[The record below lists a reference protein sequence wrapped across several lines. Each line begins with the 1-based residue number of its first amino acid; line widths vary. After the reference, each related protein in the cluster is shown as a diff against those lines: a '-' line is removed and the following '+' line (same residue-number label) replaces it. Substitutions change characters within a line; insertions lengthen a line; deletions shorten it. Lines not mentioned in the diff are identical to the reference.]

1 MGQDRHNRRTAA
13 VHRRATTEV
22 RDVERRLH
30 QHRTVV
36 HVPEKTMGVTNKKF
50 RRGAA
55 VAAGLSLA
63 LLTFAYEPLSMTSD
77 NPVIGTVQG
86 ILGVLIMPGV
96 LGSTVVTW
104 NPHNIA
110 WWPAVIINAFFYFG
124 VTQLVLSIAARV
136 ASGD

>member
-1 MGQDRHNRRTAA
+1 
-13 VHRRATTEV
+13 
-22 RDVERRLH
+22 
-30 QHRTVV
+30 
-36 HVPEKTMGVTNKKF
+36 MGVTSKNF

-55 VAAGLSLA
+55 VVAGLSLA

-96 LGSTVVTW
+96 LGSAVVRW

-124 VTQLVLSIAARV
+124 VTRLVLSITARI
-136 ASGD
+136 ASSE